1 MTSPSMRGPYATSFA
16 LHAGIAVTLAAG
28 AALTTTVVRHHE
40 DEFLT
45 KVAQQQHEE
54 EKQAAKETAQAVV
67 EAAKTQVALSV
78 TDLVAGHISQPDADQ
93 ILADAQDAVEDLF
106 AQESNSEGQ
115 ESNSE
120 DSSAT
125 DHEPLIEEAEKVALQ
140 RALTTTE
147 QYLQQAL
154 VAQVREKIRNEV
166 VPEINARVDR
176 ELKQQLGEQLK
187 NKLQQA
193 VVDDKKE
200 RLSALADRIRTQARV
215 IDQAKDVSDAHAQR
229 EAVAVAQEHLRTPL
243 AHAAAQDPLLDERS
257 KTTINDT
264 GTADAL
270 AKADNPSAVKKIL
283 GQRAEELAKLAQ
295 TLDEHGGRR
304 ELDDVQRQLAAKT
317 QIELSGS
324 VAVATRASIESTV
337 VPAAAKQ
344 LTDAVEKDLATLGLP
359 KDRFQEALTADIGK
373 ALRESMPANDASV
386 AWMKSERDLGLRQT
400 GDLTAARM
408 EVSKAAEVL
417 EKAAGEQLNART
429 DDPAAQRQRAAAIAK
444 AEDSARVVLG
454 QARSVSLA
462 ADDRI
467 EEGLKSLKN
476 SQAAEHAERSAQA
489 MEKRLDDP
497 AKAEAAAAVKDL
509 RANVEHLRAVGE
521 ALGREKSARPQPA
534 PASARELAAKP
545 VAIGSEASVAK
556 VMKAVADGLQLTT
569 ATQQAVDKAASQ
581 LKVDGVLSSN
591 DRIAQ
596 LTALR
601 GKLTEALSK
610 ATDPRA
616 MGTTQLA
623 AGLSSGLS
631 AGLAAKGRG
640 GDAGGRGGNARGR
653 LARVH
658 SNGWNRK
665 LYEQFVKDL
674 RNRTNPSTALEA
686 PKPPEN
692 LDTVAPASSVVEPAV
707 VYVARDEAEIAAL
720 AEKKATAA
728 AEKPREPLKP
738 TFPSPAVGYAP
749 FQSTALKIDG
759 DLSDW
764 GPLTN
769 PLTMGWNS
777 DNSPLVNGPK
787 AYLRWSNDG
796 VYLAYAVADPTG
808 IQRNNLPWSG
818 DCVEMWLDTDNVRKS
833 QMKETPT
840 AQQLCFIPF
849 GMESDPSQ
857 TFCEIAR
864 GFRGT
869 QNGQFVFD
877 TEHTRGWAAAKEVAG
892 GYVVE
897 GFVRKA
903 SLSKPVLLP
912 GMWVALNLSI
922 NTGIQGQSGREMQWS
937 ASKSMQTWD
946 RPDTWGDLLLLG
958 ADATVRTLSRP
969 ADTSEPKPIDHL
981 VTGQAFTI
989 EISDSDLNLDLKQE
1003 DRIAATVSVVDRDEP
1018 VLVVLKETGPDTGV
1032 FRCSVG
1038 TRPLEDDAAPNVV
1051 RVHPGDR
1058 IRVSYQDVRAAFGE
1072 TDRVVTADL
1081 LIAIPV
1087 MRFGA
1092 K

>member
-1 MTSPSMRGPYATSFA
+1 MRGPYATSFA

-45 KVAQQQHEE
+45 KVAQQQQQE
-54 EKQAAKETAQAVV
+54 EKQAAKEAAQAVV

-78 TDLVAGHISQPDADQ
+78 TDLVAGHIAQPDADK

-106 AQESNSEGQ
+106 AQESNSEAQ
-115 ESNSE
+115 ESQPE
-120 DSSAT
+120 DSSAS
-125 DHEPLIEEAEKVALQ
+125 DHDHLIEEAEKVALQ

-154 VAQVREKIRNEV
+154 IAQVREKIRNEV

-187 NKLQQA
+187 NKLQEA
-193 VVDDKKE
+193 VFDDKKE
-200 RLSALADRIRTQARV
+200 RLSALAENIRTQARV
-215 IDQAKDVSDAHAQR
+215 IDQAKDVTDAHAQR
-229 EAVAVAQEHLRTPL
+229 EAVAAAQEHLRTPL

-257 KTTINDT
+257 KTVINDT

-270 AKADNPSAVKKIL
+270 AKAENPSAAKKIL
-283 GQRAEELAKLAQ
+283 GQRAEELGKLAQ
-295 TLDEHGGRR
+295 TLDEHAGRR

-324 VAVATRASIESTV
+324 VAVATRARIESTV

-344 LTDAVEKDLATLGLP
+344 LADAVEKDLAKLGLP
-359 KDRFQEALTADIGK
+359 KDRFQEAVTADIGK
-373 ALRESMPANDASV
+373 ALHESMPANDAAV

-400 GDLTAARM
+400 GDLTAART
-408 EVSKAAEVL
+408 EVSKAAEAL
-417 EKAAGEQLNART
+417 EKAANEQLGART

-444 AEDSARVVLG
+444 AEDSARAVLG

-467 EEGLKSLKN
+467 EEGLKSLRN

-509 RANVEHLRAVGE
+509 RANVEQLRAVGE
-521 ALGREKSARPQPA
+521 ALGREESARPQPS

-556 VMKAVADGLQLTT
+556 VTQAVADGQQLTT

-581 LKVDGVLSSN
+581 LNVDGVLSSN

-610 ATDPRA
+610 AANPRA

-640 GDAGGRGGNARGR
+640 GDARGRVGDARGR
-653 LARVH
+653 VARVH
-658 SNGWNRK
+658 SDGWNRK

-686 PKPPEN
+686 PKSPES
-692 LDTVAPASSVVEPAV
+692 LDSVAPASSVVEPAV

-720 AEKKATAA
+720 AEKKAAA
-728 AEKPREPLKP
+728 ALEKPREPLKP

-749 FQSTALKIDG
+749 YQATALKIDG

-769 PLTMGWNS
+769 PLTLAWNS
-777 DNSPLVNGPK
+777 NNTPLADGPK
-787 AYLRWSNDG
+787 VYMRWSNDG
-796 VYLAYAVADPTG
+796 VYLACAVADPTG
-808 IQRNNLPWSG
+808 MQRNNLPWSG

-833 QMKETPT
+833 QMNETPT

-849 GMESDPSQ
+849 GMDKDPSQ

-869 QNGQFVFD
+869 NNGQFVFD
-877 TEHTRGWAAAKEVAG
+877 TEHTRGWTAAKEVAG

-903 SLSKPVLLP
+903 YLSKPVLLP
-912 GMWVALNLSI
+912 GMWVALNLSV

-937 ASKSMQTWD
+937 ASKGIQTWD
-946 RPDTWGDLLLLG
+946 RPDTWGDVLLLG
-958 ADATVRTLSRP
+958 ANATVRALSRP
-969 ADTSEPKPIDHL
+969 ADGSEPKPIDHL
-981 VTGQAFTI
+981 VAGQAFTI
-989 EISDSDLNLDLKQE
+989 EISDGDLNVDLKYE

-1038 TRPLEDDAAPNVV
+1038 TRPLEDEAAPNVV

-1058 IRVSYQDVRAAFGE
+1058 IRISYQDVRAAYGE
-1072 TDRVVTADL
+1072 TDRVVTAD
-1081 LIAIPV
+1081 IPVAIPV

>member
-1 MTSPSMRGPYATSFA
+1 MTSSSMRGPYATSFA
-16 LHAGIAVTLAAG
+16 LHAGIAITLAAG

-78 TDLVAGHISQPDADQ
+78 TDLVAGHIAQPDADK

-106 AQESNSEGQ
+106 AQESNR
-115 ESNSE
+115 E
-120 DSSAT
+120 DSPAT
-125 DHEPLIEEAEKVALQ
+125 DHEHLIEEAEKVALK
-140 RALTTTE
+140 RALASTE

-193 VVDDKKE
+193 VFDDKKE
-200 RLSALADRIRTQARV
+200 RLSALADSIRAQARV

-229 EAVAVAQEHLRTPL
+229 EAVAAAQERLSTPL
-243 AHAAAQDPLLDERS
+243 AHAAAQDLLLDERS
-257 KTTINDT
+257 KAVMNDT

-270 AKADNPSAVKKIL
+270 AKAENPSAAKKLL
-283 GQRAEELAKLAQ
+283 GQRAEELSKLAQ
-295 TLDEHGGRR
+295 ALDEHAGRR
-304 ELDDVQRQLAAKT
+304 ELDNVQRHIAAKT
-317 QIELSGS
+317 LIELSGS
-324 VAVATRASIESTV
+324 VAVATRARIESTV
-337 VPAAAKQ
+337 VPAAAK
-344 LTDAVEKDLATLGLP
+344 LLADAVEKDLAKLGLP
-359 KDRFQEALTADIGK
+359 KERFQEAVTADIGK
-373 ALRESMPANDASV
+373 ALQESMPSNDASV

-408 EVSKAAEVL
+408 DVSKAAEAL
-417 EKAAGEQLNART
+417 EKAAGEQLDART
-429 DDPAAQRQRAAAIAK
+429 DDPAAQRQRAAVIAK

-462 ADDRI
+462 TDDRI
-467 EEGLKSLKN
+467 EEGLKSLRK

-509 RANVEHLRAVGE
+509 RASVEHLRAVGE
-521 ALGREKSARPQPA
+521 ALGREESARPQPA

-556 VMKAVADGLQLTT
+556 VAQAVADGQQLTT

-581 LKVDGVLSSN
+581 LKVVGVLSSN

-601 GKLTEALSK
+601 SKLTDALSQ
-610 ATDPRA
+610 AADPRA

-631 AGLAAKGRG
+631 AGLAAKGNG
-640 GDAGGRGGNARGR
+640 GDVRGR
-653 LARVH
+653 VARVH
-658 SNGWNRK
+658 SDRWNRE

-692 LDTVAPASSVVEPAV
+692 LDSVAPASSVVEPAV
-707 VYVARDEAEIAAL
+707 VYVVRDEAEIAAL
-720 AEKKATAA
+720 AEKKAAA
-728 AEKPREPLKP
+728 ALEKPREPLKP

-749 FQSTALKIDG
+749 YQATALKIDG

-764 GPLTN
+764 GPLMN
-769 PLTMGWNS
+769 PLTLGWNS
-777 DNSPLVNGPK
+777 NNTPLVDGPK
-787 AYLRWSNDG
+787 VYMRWSNDG

-833 QMKETPT
+833 RMSETPT

-849 GMESDPSQ
+849 GMEKDPSQ

-869 QNGQFVFD
+869 HNGQFVFD

-903 SLSKPVLLP
+903 YLSKPVLLP

-937 ASKSMQTWD
+937 ASKGIQTWE

-969 ADTSEPKPIDHL
+969 SDTSEPKPIDHL

-989 EISDSDLNLDLKQE
+989 EISDGDLNLDLKQE

-1058 IRVSYQDVRAAFGE
+1058 IRISYQDVRAAFGE

-1081 LIAIPV
+1081 PVAIPV